1 MSLVKRCHTSDYI
14 SGRYGNV
21 YPCCWAILAKPRVP
35 ELSLTVHWRIIYIP
49 VLCNV
54 QWLAVADNPVWEA
67 CKRLHYQVHFV
78 QSRYA
83 AVPLM
88 VENPFISRDIIAH
101 VRTHLHIAG
110 HGGTHSILTSV
121 LQLKFDHARFQLN
134 PGFRRQS
141 IVNQCSID
149 FVDLQRA
156 VDRAIFLEMPL
167 CCTTATIEWPD
178 SGTNLARKTC
188 STILASK
195 HYMQH

>member
-35 ELSLTVHWRIIYIP
+35 ELSLTVHWRIMYIP

-67 CKRLHYQVHFV
+67 CKCLHYQVHFI

-83 AVPLM
+83 AVLLM

-101 VRTHLHIAG
+101 ARMRLHIAD
-110 HGGTHSILTSV
+110 HGGMHSILTSV
-121 LQLKFDHARFQLN
+121 LQLKFDRARFQLN

-149 FVDLQRA
+149 FVDLQRRQSSWKCLCAAQPSPLSDRIA
-156 VDRAIFLEMPL
+156 VQTWRGKLVRP
-167 CCTTATIEWPD
+167 P
-178 SGTNLARKTC
+178 
-188 STILASK
+188 ASK